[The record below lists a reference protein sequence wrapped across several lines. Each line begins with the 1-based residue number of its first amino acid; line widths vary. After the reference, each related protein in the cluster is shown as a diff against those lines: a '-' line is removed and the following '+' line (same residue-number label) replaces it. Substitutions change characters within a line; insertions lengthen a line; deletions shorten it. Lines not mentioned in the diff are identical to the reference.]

1 MEWTCVSEDGK
12 RAVGMIMQALA
23 EPNARFQ
30 DYRAKGLNPET
41 VYHFCNREL
50 KYNIKEFGDLINT
63 VAPIHVKQ
71 DSLTHNIIAKFI
83 KMDGEKEDYIAYG
96 DTLMNAGVH
105 LKQGFAGTGYNDEV
119 RFYQDFGSRMYLM
132 QEEILV

>member
-1 MEWTCVSEDGK
+1 M
-12 RAVGMIMQALA
+12 A
-23 EPNARFQ
+23 
-30 DYRAKGLNPET
+30 
-41 VYHFCNREL
+41 
-50 KYNIKEFGDLINT
+50 
-63 VAPIHVKQ
+63 
-71 DSLTHNIIAKFI
+71 SLLSPVLCSLVFPSLHNIIAKFI